1 MEKLEM
7 QNHISEALNE
17 PVEGGPHFQSA
28 PRMAYTS
35 DGGAALDLVYQAA
48 EAVRDIEDRAYETEQ
63 HARTVAERAV
73 EKLWIAEERIRYLEA
88 QQRAAQAR
96 ISETDIEIQ
105 MVREALKLERFR
117 VAAAENRQL
126 AVRARTAKLH

>member
-1 MEKLEM
+1 M

-17 PVEGGPHFQSA
+17 PIEGGPHFQSA

-63 HARTVAERAV
+63 HARGIAKEAT
-73 EKLWIAEERIRYLEA
+73 EKLQLAEKRIEELEA
-88 QQRAAQAR
+88 CIKDAIRLIGSANREVRGHA
-96 ISETDIEIQ
+96 TDYS
-105 MVREALKLERFR
+105 
-117 VAAAENRQL
+117 
-126 AVRARTAKLH
+126 AKRWRN